1 MVFEEPLCSG
11 CSRESKGRV
20 VPGEARK
27 EREERSFRTM

>member
-11 CSRESKGRV
+11 WSTESKGRV
-20 VPGEARK
+20 VPDEARK